1 MATAKTSYPRDKIK
15 ILLLENI
22 SDAAVR
28 ELAAA
33 GYTSVEQLNGAVSER
48 ELIDAVRNVHL
59 LGIRSKSHITKKV
72 IDAADKLLAIGA
84 FCIGVNQVDLDA
96 ATNRGVAVFN
106 APYSNTRSV
115 AELIVGMCVMLIR
128 KIPDKNAAAHKGV
141 WLKEAKG
148 SFELRG
154 KTLGIIGYGNIGSQ
168 VSNLAEALGMHV
180 IYYDNATKL
189 PHGNAKQVSELRE
202 LLKKSN
208 IVTLHVPSN
217 DTTRN
222 MINAES
228 LKAMKRGSILINHS
242 RGDVVDLGALKKF
255 IERGHL
261 SGAAIDVFPDEPEK
275 NGDKFESLLQ
285 GVPNVI
291 LTPHIGGSTEEAQA
305 NIGMD
310 VTAKLVKYLDF
321 GTSEGSH
328 TVPAVNLPPQ
338 AGTHRI
344 LHIHKNIPGV
354 LGDINS
360 RLSKRGINIYAQY
373 LKTNDAIGYVIL
385 DVDSR
390 ISNEAFEILKGVK
403 GTVKARMVY

>member
-15 ILLLENI
+15 VLLLENI
-22 SDAAVR
+22 SESAVR

-33 GYTSVEQLNGAVSER
+33 GYSNIEQLGGAVSE
-48 ELIDAVRNVHL
+48 EQLIKAVQSVHL

-84 FCIGVNQVDLDA
+84 FCIGVNQIDLDA
-96 ATNRGVAVFN
+96 ATENGVAVFN

-115 AELIVGMCVMLIR
+115 AELIIGMCVMLIR
-128 KIPDKNAAAHKGV
+128 RIADKNAAAHQGI
-141 WLKEAKG
+141 WLKEARG

-168 VSNLAEALGMHV
+168 VSNLAEAMGMQV
-180 IYYDNATKL
+180 IYYDTATKL
-189 PHGNAKQVSELRE
+189 PHGNAKQARDLRD
-202 LLKKSN
+202 LLKRSN

-228 LKAMKRGSILINHS
+228 LRAMKRGSILINHS

-310 VTAKLVKYLDF
+310 VTAKLIKYLDF

-344 LHIHKNIPGV
+344 LHIHRNVPGV
-354 LGDINS
+354 LSDINS
-360 RLSKRGINIYAQY
+360 RLSKRGINISAQY

>member
-15 ILLLENI
+15 VLLLENI
-22 SDAAVR
+22 SDSAVR

-33 GYTSVEQLNGAVSER
+33 GYTSIEQLGGAVSEAQ
-48 ELIDAVRNVHL
+48 LIEAVQSVHL

-84 FCIGVNQVDLDA
+84 FCIGVNQVDLYA
-96 ATNRGVAVFN
+96 ATENGVAVFN

-115 AELIVGMCVMLIR
+115 AELIIGMCVMLIR
-128 KIPDKNAAAHKGV
+128 RIADKNAAAHQGI

-168 VSNLAEALGMHV
+168 VSNLAEAMGMQV
-180 IYYDNATKL
+180 IYYDTATKL
-189 PHGNAKQVSELRE
+189 PHGNAKQARDLRD
-202 LLKKSN
+202 LLKRSN

-217 DTTRN
+217 ETTRN

-228 LKAMKRGSILINHS
+228 LRAMKRGSILINHS

-310 VTAKLVKYLDF
+310 VTAKLIKYLDF

-344 LHIHKNIPGV
+344 LHIHRNVPGV
-354 LGDINS
+354 HSENNS
-360 RLSKRGINIYAQY
+360 RLSKRGINISAQY